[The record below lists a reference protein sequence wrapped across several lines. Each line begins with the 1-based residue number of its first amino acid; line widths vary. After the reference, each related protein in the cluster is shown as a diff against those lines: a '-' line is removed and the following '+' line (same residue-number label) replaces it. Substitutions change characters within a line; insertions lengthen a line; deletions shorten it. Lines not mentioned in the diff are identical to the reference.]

1 MAGWLAGCWLS
12 SQSILE
18 EEEEEEPATWTIYIH
33 AHHRHHLCWTKH
45 DGGERSYDHPLFG
58 SWQSVCMRIAGVRL
72 GLRCCLLAC
81 LLVVFLS
88 SSLLL
93 SPAGLSR
100 RMDTTESIIRVFH
113 AAGYQGVVC
122 WHHLP
127 SPPLPSPPLP
137 RRRKQQTTTTS
148 QSHDRLPSKREDKG
162 NPVKSAAHPTICP
175 RPSISP
181 YSCLP
186 DPRPRTNELERFDP
200 PSLYTM
206 VGNPPP
212 SSLRLPCRKA
222 HAVRNTRRETDKL
235 GRLPRVHLLPSL
247 AGCWVASLVGCFPIA
262 CWDGREEGSRFCA
275 FQR

>member
-1 MAGWLAGCWLS
+1 MLLDIKELSAGTTS
-12 SQSILE
+12 
-18 EEEEEEPATWTIYIH
+18 P
-33 AHHRHHLCWTKH
+33 
-45 DGGERSYDHPLFG
+45 
-58 SWQSVCMRIAGVRL
+58 RL
-72 GLRCCLLAC
+72 P
-81 LLVVFLS
+81 
-88 SSLLL
+88 
-93 SPAGLSR
+93 SP
-100 RMDTTESIIRVFH
+100 
-113 AAGYQGVVC
+113 
-122 WHHLP
+122 HLP
-127 SPPLPSPPLP
+127 SHDDENN
-137 RRRKQQTTTTS
+137 KQQPPARATTA
-148 QSHDRLPSKREDKG
+148 LPSKREYKG